1 MDKWTSEL
9 YEKSYF
15 KMLYEM
21 SYWKAEI
28 WVAAKQLDGTV
39 VRIVFVTVSMDKPFY
54 LSKWGA
60 HHECLQWVAGG
71 LFKTTSLL
79 LTMTLK
85 LKQTRKNL
93 PSNSFLMLI
102 ITEVLISESQSVQS
116 LSRVQLFATPWIT
129 ACQASLSIINSW
141 SSLRF
146 TSIESVRSSSHLIL
160 CRPLLLPPP
169 IPPSIRVFSNE
180 STLRMRWPKY

>member
-54 LSKWGA
+54 LSMWGA
-60 HHECLQWVAGG
+60 HHERLQWVAGG

-129 ACQASLSIINSW
+129 ACQASLSIINSQI
-141 SSLRF
+141 SLRL